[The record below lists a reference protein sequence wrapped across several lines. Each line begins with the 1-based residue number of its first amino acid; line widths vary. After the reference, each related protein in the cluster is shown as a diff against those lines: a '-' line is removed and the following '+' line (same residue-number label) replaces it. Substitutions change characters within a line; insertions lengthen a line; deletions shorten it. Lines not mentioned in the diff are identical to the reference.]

1 MLCSRH
7 PAADQSW
14 SVEIWHSRAE
24 KSSPSQRATYPRPAS
39 AVQRRACH
47 GQHVGH
53 GRRSRYRVQL
63 CTPSVSIHPRPSS
76 YASASARY
84 GIEDGW
90 RLACSACPSV
100 AAPVMIWPAAT
111 PLSDPCRAAS
121 PLDSLSASRLAQLQQ
136 HQRRFNARQCEH
148 TYSTRTG
155 HCLVASANPASILSI
170 LLYHPALPPGHAQDK
185 DTAVRSRPLQST
197 SPTFSPV
204 MTPAARRDY

>member
-7 PAADQSW
+7 LAADQSW
-14 SVEIWHSRAE
+14 SVDIWHSRAE
-24 KSSPSQRATYPRPAS
+24 KSSPYQALPTKLSLPTHGRQ
-39 AVQRRACH
+39 VQRRRCH

-53 GRRSRYRVQL
+53 GRRSPGQL

-76 YASASARY
+76 DASASARY

-90 RLACSACPSV
+90 RLACSACRSV

-111 PLSDPCRAAS
+111 PLSDPCMAAS
-121 PLDSLSASRLAQLQQ
+121 PLDSLSASRLAQHQQ

-170 LLYHPALPPGHAQDK
+170 LLYHPAPPPGHAQDK
-185 DTAVRSRPLQST
+185 DTAVRSRARSSPLLPHSL
-197 SPTFSPV
+197 PP
-204 MTPAARRDY
+204 